1 MSAATAKN
9 RSHALEMLLLYSP
22 VLIAILVMIP
32 RLLSPQFGLLDDGR
46 GLVTLDKFINHGV
59 WDMSV
64 DIMEGRYRPLYWLWF
79 GLFYKLAGD
88 NPFWFFFGNMC
99 ALVSAVA
106 GLIFL
111 VFKATLSR
119 RAAFLSGLFLAL
131 ASPVIESYY
140 TLSKGETLQAA
151 MLVLSLVV
159 ISFFNSEL
167 KPATK
172 VFLVALSVITL
183 LLAHT
188 SKETSIVVLPIAF
201 IWFLTARF
209 LVRGSENSRG
219 RVVRA
224 AYLISAF
231 ISVIVYYVLRI
242 YFVTWQMNTGT
253 YTSRYGLGLSQLVA
267 SGIRWAGW
275 LVRDYAHLSPLIAA
289 GIIVWVLRRKISHGH
304 ILIDSLVWMGIW
316 IAVFLPWYFMAE
328 YYMMPFAIGA
338 AVFGGILADNVFEFA
353 HNEKR
358 GWRWAAIVALGLSA
372 LLFFSS
378 QVNDLSNGRIQLAVD
393 SANADLLSFLQNTE
407 PNSTILLNIQ
417 TPNEYYYKLIDYLNH
432 YWSRSDLTIS
442 TFDFQDT
449 SSPGIYYLIAP
460 YVMNQPLLAV
470 RQGIVEDTQ
479 SKWNESLIPYF
490 QEHPGWQIVQQF
502 ERHFSL
508 SGMDLPR
515 LFCPLIKTRAF
526 CASPAPLLDLRPFT
540 YGWII
545 YRMEKP

>member
-1 MSAATAKN
+1 MTSGSTKH
-9 RSHALEMLLLYSP
+9 RSLMLDVFLLYSP
-22 VLIAILVMIP
+22 VLIAILIMIP

-46 GLVTLDKFINHGV
+46 GLVTLDKFINHGG

-64 DIMEGRYRPLYWLWF
+64 DILEGRYRPLYWLWF

-88 NPFWFFFGNMC
+88 NPSWFFIGNMC
-99 ALVSAVA
+99 ALASAVA

-159 ISFFNSEL
+159 ISFFNTEL
-167 KPATK
+167 KLGPK
-172 VFLVALSVITL
+172 VFLITLSFIIL

-188 SKETSIVVLPIAF
+188 SKETSIVALPIAF
-201 IWFLTARF
+201 IWYLTARF
-209 LVRGSENSRG
+209 LVKGSENVQRRAIRG
-219 RVVRA
+219 
-224 AYLISAF
+224 AYLLSAL

-242 YFVTWQMNTGT
+242 YFVTWQMNAGT
-253 YTSRYGLGLSQLVA
+253 YTSRYGLGLSQLTA
-267 SGIRWAGW
+267 SGIRWTGW
-275 LVRDYAHLSPLIAA
+275 LVRDYAYLLPLIAA
-289 GIIVWVLRRKISHGH
+289 GILVWVMWRKIAHEH
-304 ILIDSLVWMGIW
+304 ILIDSVVWMGIW

-328 YYMMPFAIGA
+328 YYMMPFTIGA
-338 AVFGGILADNVFEFA
+338 AVFGGIMADNVLKFA
-353 HNEKR
+353 QTEKS
-358 GWRWAAIVALGLSA
+358 GWRWAAIVALGLSG

-378 QVNDLSNGRIQLAVD
+378 QVNNISNGRIQLAVD
-393 SANADLLSFLQNTE
+393 SANADLLSFLRNAE
-407 PNSTILLNIQ
+407 PDSAILLNIQ

-442 TFDFQDT
+442 TFDFQNV
-449 SSPGIYYLIAP
+449 SSPGIYYLIVP
-460 YVMNQPLLAV
+460 YVVNQPLLAV

-479 SKWNESLIPYF
+479 SKWNESLSPYF
-490 QEHPGWQIVQQF
+490 QEHPGWQKVQQF

-508 SGMDLPR
+508 SGIDLPR
-515 LFCPLIKTRAF
+515 LFCPFIKTRAF
-526 CASPAPLLDLRPFT
+526 CATPAPLLDTRPFT